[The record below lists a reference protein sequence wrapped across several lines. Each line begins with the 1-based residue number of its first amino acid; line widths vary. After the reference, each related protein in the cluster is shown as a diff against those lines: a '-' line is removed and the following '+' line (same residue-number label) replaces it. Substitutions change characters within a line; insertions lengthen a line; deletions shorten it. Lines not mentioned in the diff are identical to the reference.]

1 VTFLPGD
8 PPRTGRF
15 ALHRPDLARL
25 DQLEELLAT
34 AWRPP
39 TADAGALFLGAEAGE
54 AQLVL
59 PAQLAAA
66 TAPPPASLR
75 AVSPA
80 SSGAVGR
87 GDGGRRSL
95 RRRSVPAFLLPVH
108 GALGSLLELG
118 GDEAT
123 ESARAWAGVLTAGL
137 TIIAKGRLQP
147 AVTSSGL
154 DAWRV
159 GPLDPSDLRLLEA
172 IAEAMPPVG
181 HASVLDGRSPLRV
194 HSARFAVRA
203 AWDAL
208 ADALVRTPAG
218 AVATGAGCFAAGEP
232 TDVTSLAPWL
242 NEATAAAGGG
252 VGVSLRVEL
261 GWDEAAGLAGAR
273 EVEEATDED
282 APAQAVLQ
290 LTSADDPSLV
300 IDAGDLFEMPSAVLA
315 RFGDG
320 AEQDLL
326 LALRRG
332 ARAWPPL
339 GALLAERVPRALP
352 LDEEL
357 TVDLLLDGTGALGDA
372 GIEVLWPTELITDG
386 LRLRAVAAP
395 APGPVVGSGLNMATL
410 LEFKWEIALGT
421 DALTAEELAALAEAK
436 RGVVRLR
443 GRFVLVDPSML
454 ARAADRRPRRAR
466 AAEVLG
472 ALLAGKA
479 DLDGELVDIVVGDGG
494 EQLSTLLQ
502 RLRQIAAGGLPAM
515 RQPVGLHAELR
526 PYQLRGMAWLH
537 QMSEL
542 GLGACLADDMGLG
555 KTIQVIALH
564 LLRAGRDDAGPTL
577 VVCPTSLLGNWGRE
591 LHRFAPTV
599 PVRRFHGGGR
609 HLDDLAPGEVVLT
622 TYGVLRRERERL
634 GEGGFS
640 LVVADEAQHAKNPL
654 SETARALRAL
664 PSPHRVALTGT
675 PVENRLSEL
684 WSILDWTTPGL
695 LGPLDRFRRNVAV
708 AVERN
713 RDPGATERL
722 ASAVRPFLLRRRKSD
737 PAVAPDLP
745 ARIVTDVAV
754 PLTVEQT
761 TLYEAEV
768 REALATIAGKSGI
781 ARQGLVLRLLTVLK
795 QICNHPAHYLHQ
807 NGPLAGRSGKL
818 AGLDELLG
826 VILSAG
832 ESVLVFSQ
840 FVEMCSL
847 IESFLT
853 DNEVPCLFLH
863 GGVPARARET
873 MVARF
878 QAGEAPVFLL
888 SLKAGGV
895 GLNLTRATHV
905 IHYDRWWN
913 PAVEDQ
919 ASDRAHRIGQDRTVQ
934 IHRLICEGTLEDRIA
949 KLLEEK
955 RLLADAVVGEG
966 ESFIGE
972 LSDDELAAL
981 VSLGAIS

>member
-1 VTFLPGD
+1 
-8 PPRTGRF
+8 
-15 ALHRPDLARL
+15 
-25 DQLEELLAT
+25 
-34 AWRPP
+34 
-39 TADAGALFLGAEAGE
+39 
-54 AQLVL
+54 
-59 PAQLAAA
+59 
-66 TAPPPASLR
+66 
-75 AVSPA
+75 
-80 SSGAVGR
+80 
-87 GDGGRRSL
+87 
-95 RRRSVPAFLLPVH
+95 
-108 GALGSLLELG
+108 
-118 GDEAT
+118 
-123 ESARAWAGVLTAGL
+123 
-137 TIIAKGRLQP
+137 
-147 AVTSSGL
+147 
-154 DAWRV
+154 
-159 GPLDPSDLRLLEA
+159 
-172 IAEAMPPVG
+172 M
-181 HASVLDGRSPLRV
+181 
-194 HSARFAVRA
+194 
-203 AWDAL
+203 
-208 ADALVRTPAG
+208 
-218 AVATGAGCFAAGEP
+218 
-232 TDVTSLAPWL
+232 
-242 NEATAAAGGG
+242 
-252 VGVSLRVEL
+252 GVSLRVEL

-577 VVCPTSLLGNWGRE
+577 VVCPTSLLGNWERE

-832 ESVLVFSQ
+832 ESS
-840 FVEMCSL
+840 CSASL
-847 IESFLT
+847 SR
-853 DNEVPCLFLH
+853 C
-863 GGVPARARET
+863 
-873 MVARF
+873 
-878 QAGEAPVFLL
+878 AP
-888 SLKAGGV
+888 SSS
-895 GLNLTRATHV
+895 
-905 IHYDRWWN
+905 
-913 PAVEDQ
+913 P
-919 ASDRAHRIGQDRTVQ
+919 S
-934 IHRLICEGTLEDRIA
+934 
-949 KLLEEK
+949 
-955 RLLADAVVGEG
+955 
-966 ESFIGE
+966 
-972 LSDDELAAL
+972 
-981 VSLGAIS
+981 